1 MLNSMS
7 RPEALALSS
16 LANSSY
22 LCFAVGLT
30 PNFKPFLARPS
41 HSLLAARS
49 ATVLIHVDKSKLA
62 RSAAACSIFNCPT
75 LTLIL
80 IINVFRSPA
89 AFIGVFFID
98 GILSLLHNVATV
110 STVSLN

>member
-1 MLNSMS
+1 
-7 RPEALALSS
+7 LSTVAS
-16 LANSSY
+16 L
-22 LCFAVGLT
+22 LIV
-30 PNFKPFLARPS
+30 PFKPFLARP
-41 HSLLAARS
+41 HSFLAARS

-62 RSAAACSIFNCPT
+62 RLAAACSIFNCPT